1 MNIHAKWQPFLIEY
15 MTTCLKVFV
24 VIHLCPAVVTYTV
37 TRQDLSSL
45 SLHYIKINYRFG
57 MLYATL
63 VKYYCDVPASD
74 AVTFLGFPVSGKIF
88 IYSLALQAS

>member
-1 MNIHAKWQPFLIEY
+1 MNIHAKWRPFLIEY

-24 VIHLCPAVVTYTV
+24 VIHLCPAVR
-37 TRQDLSSL
+37 RQDLSSL

-88 IYSLALQAS
+88 IYSLALQVS

>member
-1 MNIHAKWQPFLIEY
+1 MNIHAKWPSLTEY
-15 MTTCLKVFV
+15 VTTCFKVFV
-24 VIHLCPAVVTYTV
+24 VIHLCPADVTYTV
-37 TRQDLSSL
+37 RRQDLSSI

-88 IYSLALQAS
+88 IYSLALQVS